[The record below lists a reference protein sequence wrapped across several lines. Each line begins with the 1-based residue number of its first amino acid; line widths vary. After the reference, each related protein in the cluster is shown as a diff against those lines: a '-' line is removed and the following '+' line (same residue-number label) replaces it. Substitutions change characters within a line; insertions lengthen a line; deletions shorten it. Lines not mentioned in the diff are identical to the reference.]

1 MHVFVVAE
9 RGIYSN
15 ALGFL
20 GGVSWAKLLMYAC
33 VCCHRERD
41 LFECSWL
48 PGRCVVGHAGGPGLS
63 ALPQRSTSHTTSEVL
78 HGLLEVVSTANFSRV
93 EYNVILAQCS

>member
-1 MHVFVVAE
+1 MHVFVVTE

-20 GGVSWAKLLMYAC
+20 GGVSWAMLLMNAC

-48 PGRCVVGHAGGPGLS
+48 PGRGVVGRAVDVCMCLLS
-63 ALPQRSTSHTTSEVL
+63 QREGSIRM
-78 HGLLEVVSTANFSRV
+78 LLASWAVCRG
-93 EYNVILAQCS
+93 QCC

>member
-1 MHVFVVAE
+1 MHVFVVTE

-20 GGVSWAKLLMYAC
+20 GGVSWAVLLMYAS

-48 PGRCVVGHAGGPGLS
+48 PGRCVVGRVVDVCKCLLSQREGSIRMLLASWAVCRGP
-63 ALPQRSTSHTTSEVL
+63 
-78 HGLLEVVSTANFSRV
+78 
-93 EYNVILAQCS
+93 CC